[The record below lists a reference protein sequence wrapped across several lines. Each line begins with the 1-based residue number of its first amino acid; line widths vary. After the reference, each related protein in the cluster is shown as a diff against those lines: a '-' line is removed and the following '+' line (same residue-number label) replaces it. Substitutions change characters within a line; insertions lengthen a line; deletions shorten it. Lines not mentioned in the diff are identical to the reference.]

1 MFFLYVTGIM
11 KSMKKTRAGGIFMF
25 LLVVLM
31 LTLLQA
37 IIIMYAWNM
46 LSVHFGTNTLI
57 SPSEA
62 LLMMILSNMLFGS
75 GMKAC
80 GY

>member
-1 MFFLYVTGIM
+1 M
-11 KSMKKTRAGGIFMF
+11 KSMKKTSAGHVGKF
-25 LLVVLM
+25 LLVLLM

-37 IIIMYAWNM
+37 IIIMYSWNM
-46 LSVHFGTNTLI
+46 LSIHFGTNTLI
-57 SPSEA
+57 SSSEA
-62 LLMMILSNMLFGS
+62 LLMIILSNMLFGS